1 MFLARK
7 ARMQQY
13 TSVAYG
19 QNDEHPDLEFQD
31 SSADSS
37 SEDENSVPR
46 HAVRIEAYDDLD
58 NVRSVSFWN
67 YYESKVKES
76 FSCSRASVGNGTASQ
91 SLLDSGKGL
100 ELFQKRQERMGQ
112 FTVHQANS
120 NYSRERH
127 TECFIKTIW

>member
-67 YYESKVKES
+67 YYEQENSKLYRNTYFE
-76 FSCSRASVGNGTASQ
+76 FS
-91 SLLDSGKGL
+91 
-100 ELFQKRQERMGQ
+100 
-112 FTVHQANS
+112 
-120 NYSRERH
+120 YSRFPDWEDERILV
-127 TECFIKTIW
+127 CF